1 MDDFSNLV
9 DAEAGSIWTA
19 VDNGVD
25 GCLCTLVWNVGEK
38 ENKEGRGVVP

>member
-1 MDDFSNLV
+1 MVDLSNLA

-25 GCLCTLVWNVGEK
+25 GCLCTLVWNVGAK
-38 ENKEGRGVVP
+38 ENKEGGGVAP